1 MTDAAADWLNDL
13 SRTKTE
19 TTITVYRS
27 ALHRILDDLE
37 WTAADLVEASHTWPK
52 KLRKRLKRY
61 FTKDIA
67 HLAPLTKNQRLSAL
81 RSFLR
86 HTNEDFSLGN
96 IEFDKSHTQMSIFD
110 AEIPGNEKLHEIL
123 EHADRKTRAALGL
136 YAFCGLRPKIIVNLK
151 IESVVDMDVTDG
163 ISFSNI
169 PAMIIVRK
177 DVPGNK
183 AKVDFF
189 TFLIEEGAEYLT
201 EYLAT
206 RDSISPE
213 EYLID
218 YPTTRYPKTYLYRG
232 VKRAFEQADFDAHP
246 YILRS
251 YFDSAASE
259 VLSRT
264 KREFYM
270 GHVGDLDVRYRMR
283 KRHSQQKIEN
293 LRQEW
298 THKMEPR
305 LGTT

>member
-1 MTDAAADWLNDL
+1 MTNVPADWLNDL

-19 TTITVYRS
+19 TTVTVYKS
-27 ALHRILDDLE
+27 ALHCVLDDLG
-37 WTAADLVEASHTWPK
+37 WNASDLIEASNTFPK
-52 KLRKRLKRY
+52 KLQKRLKQY
-61 FTKDIA
+61 FTKDIS

-86 HTNEDFSLGN
+86 YANEEFSMGT

-110 AEIPGNEKLHEIL
+110 AEIPGNDTLREIL
-123 EHADRKTRAALGL
+123 EHADVKTRAALGL

-151 IESVVDMDVTDG
+151 IESVVDMDVTDD
-163 ISFSNI
+163 ISFSHI

-177 DVPGNK
+177 DIPGNK

-189 TFLIEEGAEYLT
+189 TFLIEEGVDYLRG
-201 EYLAT
+201 YLAS
-206 RDSISPE
+206 RDGVSPGDF
-213 EYLID
+213 LIE
-218 YPTTRYPKTYLYRG
+218 YPTTKYPKTYLYRG
-232 VKRAFEQADFDAHP
+232 IKKAFERADFDAHP

-251 YFDSAASE
+251 YFDTAASE

-283 KRHSQQKIEN
+283 KRHSREKIET

-298 THKMEPR
+298 AEKMEPR
-305 LGTT
+305 LGTR